1 MNDTSIVTVDYHMV
15 PSASLDKRPNQND
28 RIEQVNVSVVETKA
42 LPREFNNLNSLPGAK
57 PTNYVELILTFIL
70 CSIGAL
76 GFFSYT
82 LSFAHDVLYNS
93 DRFEQVR

>member
-28 RIEQVNVSVVETKA
+28 RVEQVNVSVVETKA
-42 LPREFNNLNSLPGAK
+42 LPGAK